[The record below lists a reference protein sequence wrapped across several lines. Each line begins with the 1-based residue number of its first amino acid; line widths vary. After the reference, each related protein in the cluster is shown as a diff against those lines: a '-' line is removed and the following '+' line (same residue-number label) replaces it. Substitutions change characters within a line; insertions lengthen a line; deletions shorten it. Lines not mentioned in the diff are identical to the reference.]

1 MKKPTDAGS
10 GKKATQ
16 KKKRKERERSE
27 LAAVV
32 AQLAQSA
39 EKLAQASERLA
50 EAAGH
55 RSPGKRAQEPKPP
68 DFTTPRD
75 DGG

>member
-10 GKKATQ
+10 GKKAAQ

-27 LAAVV
+27 LATVV

-39 EKLAQASERLA
+39 EKLARAAERLA

-55 RSPGKRAQEPKPP
+55 RSPSKAAQAFEPP
-68 DFTTPRD
+68 DFTTATD
-75 DGG
+75 DGS